1 MAPPGGGRNPIGA
14 RVQACF
20 STLNFAAPSD
30 AQLRRIFSTLL
41 SAKLADFDDEV
52 RGTSAGSQLDL
63 LSSSCYRESERLR
76 AGATPGSSHHA
87 ACR

>member
-1 MAPPGGGRNPIGA
+1 VQLLAAMAPPGGGRNPIGA

-41 SAKLADFDDEV
+41 NAKLADFDDEV
-52 RGTSAGSQLDL
+52 
-63 LSSSCYRESERLR
+63 
-76 AGATPGSSHHA
+76 PGGF
-87 ACR
+87 ACWCC